1 MRPQGLARRRGSE
14 RKLSPVALSTAD
26 RYRIEEEAAEKGSF
40 RAMLLDLAGDV
51 GRVERDV
58 QTILW
63 VLLPLASTA
72 LVLAAAAFIVAV
84 IK

>member
-1 MRPQGLARRRGSE
+1 M
-14 RKLSPVALSTAD
+14 ALSTAD
-26 RYRIEEEAAEKGSF
+26 RYRIEDEAAEKASI
-40 RAMLLDLAGDV
+40 RATLLDLVGDV
-51 GRVERDV
+51 GRIERDV
-58 QTILW
+58 HTILW